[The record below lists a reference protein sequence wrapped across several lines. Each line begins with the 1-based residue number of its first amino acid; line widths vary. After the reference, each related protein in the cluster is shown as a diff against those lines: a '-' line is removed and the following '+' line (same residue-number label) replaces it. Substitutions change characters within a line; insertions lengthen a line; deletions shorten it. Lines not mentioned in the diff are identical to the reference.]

1 MIQQIMD
8 DLKIAM
14 KDQDKPKIIGLR
26 NLLGKLKAKQI
37 DKGDGLTEVE
47 CIKKLS
53 SASKQ
58 LKDSI
63 KQYSDANRVDLIEKE
78 EYELSLVK
86 KYLPEPISENEIKKE
101 IVKIIDENNAQSMA
115 DMGKIM
121 GIAMNKFS
129 GFVDGNIVQKIV
141 KEKLNN

>member
-1 MIQQIMD
+1 MIKQIMD

-37 DKGDGLTEVE
+37 DKGDSLTEVE
-47 CIKKLS
+47 CIKILS
-53 SASKQ
+53 GASKQ

-86 KYLPEPISENEIKKE
+86 KYLPEPIGENEIKKE
-101 IVKIIDENNAQSMA
+101 ITKIINENNAQSMA

-129 GFVDGNIVQKIV
+129 GSVDGNIVQKIV

>member
-47 CIKKLS
+47 CIKILS

>member
-1 MIQQIMD
+1 MIKQIMD

-37 DKGDGLTEVE
+37 DKGDSLTEVE
-47 CIKKLS
+47 CIKILS
-53 SASKQ
+53 GASKQ

-86 KYLPEPISENEIKKE
+86 KYLPEPIGENEIKKE
-101 IVKIIDENNAQSMA
+101 ITKIINENNAQSMA

-129 GFVDGNIVQKIV
+129 GSVDGNIVQKIV
-141 KEKLNN
+141 KENLNS